1 MQLTTKEVK
10 EVGCRTCGAK
20 PQVPCRL
27 VSGKSRT
34 TLHRERR
41 LASAE
46 CLELQELTK
55 ELATL
60 SKEQSQALQAA
71 PFSKMLAEEK
81 ADYEKRR
88 LRI

>member
-1 MQLTTKEVK
+1 
-10 EVGCRTCGAK
+10 
-20 PQVPCRL
+20 
-27 VSGKSRT
+27 
-34 TLHRERR
+34 